1 MIEISVIAVLAL
13 AVAALSFRLLKLRNG
28 GTAALLR
35 DMPEMGEGRWRHGVV
50 RYRESQAEFY
60 RLSSVRLWPD
70 RQLSRRDLEIIDRRI
85 PRGDEYDIMTAE
97 IVVLQ
102 LRDGARD
109 YEMALDRGALTAFMS
124 WVESRPHLGRSA
136 AAADFL
142 YPARRLGGLCRP
154 TRLPQRVFSVV
165 GDPRQDEQQVRQP
178 VQILGGQHVG
188 AVGVGL
194 DGGPR

>member
-70 RQLSRRDLEIIDRRI
+70 RQLSRRDLEIIDI
-85 PRGDEYDIMTAE
+85 
-97 IVVLQ
+97 
-102 LRDGARD
+102 
-109 YEMALDRGALTAFMS
+109 
-124 WVESRPHLGRSA
+124 
-136 AAADFL
+136 
-142 YPARRLGGLCRP
+142 RLGD
-154 TRLPQRVFSVV
+154 PQRRVLRI
-165 GDPRQDEQQVRQP
+165 GDDG
-178 VQILGGQHVG
+178 GGQVG
-188 AVGVGL
+188 TGVEQIVL
-194 DGGPR
+194 DLQQ

>member
-35 DMPEMGEGRWRHGVV
+35 DMPETGEGRWRHGVM

-124 WVESRPHLGRSA
+124 WVESRPSPRAQRRSR
-136 AAADFL
+136 D
-142 YPARRLGGLCRP
+142 R
-154 TRLPQRVFSVV
+154 
-165 GDPRQDEQQVRQP
+165 
-178 VQILGGQHVG
+178 
-188 AVGVGL
+188 
-194 DGGPR
+194 

>member
-28 GTAALLR
+28 GTAALLP
-35 DMPEMGEGRWRHGVV
+35 DMPGVGEGRWRHGVM

-124 WVESRPHLGRSA
+124 WVESRPSPRAQRRS
-136 AAADFL
+136 
-142 YPARRLGGLCRP
+142 R
-154 TRLPQRVFSVV
+154 
-165 GDPRQDEQQVRQP
+165 
-178 VQILGGQHVG
+178 
-188 AVGVGL
+188 
-194 DGGPR
+194 

>member
-1 MIEISVIAVLAL
+1 MTAMIEISVIAVLAL

-35 DMPEMGEGRWRHGVV
+35 DMPGVGEGRWRHGVM

-124 WVESRPHLGRSA
+124 WVESRPSPRAQRRS
-136 AAADFL
+136 
-142 YPARRLGGLCRP
+142 R
-154 TRLPQRVFSVV
+154 
-165 GDPRQDEQQVRQP
+165 
-178 VQILGGQHVG
+178 
-188 AVGVGL
+188 
-194 DGGPR
+194 

>member
-35 DMPEMGEGRWRHGVV
+35 DVPEAGEGRWRHGVM

-70 RQLSRRDLEIIDRRI
+70 RQLSRRELEIIDRRI

-102 LRDGARD
+102 LRDGART

-124 WVESRPHLGRSA
+124 WVESRPSPRAEQIGRA
-136 AAADFL
+136 
-142 YPARRLGGLCRP
+142 
-154 TRLPQRVFSVV
+154 
-165 GDPRQDEQQVRQP
+165 
-178 VQILGGQHVG
+178 HV
-188 AVGVGL
+188 
-194 DGGPR
+194 

>member
-35 DMPEMGEGRWRHGVV
+35 DMPEVGGRWRHGVM

-124 WVESRPHLGRSA
+124 WVESRPSPRAQRRS
-136 AAADFL
+136 
-142 YPARRLGGLCRP
+142 R
-154 TRLPQRVFSVV
+154 
-165 GDPRQDEQQVRQP
+165 
-178 VQILGGQHVG
+178 
-188 AVGVGL
+188 
-194 DGGPR
+194 